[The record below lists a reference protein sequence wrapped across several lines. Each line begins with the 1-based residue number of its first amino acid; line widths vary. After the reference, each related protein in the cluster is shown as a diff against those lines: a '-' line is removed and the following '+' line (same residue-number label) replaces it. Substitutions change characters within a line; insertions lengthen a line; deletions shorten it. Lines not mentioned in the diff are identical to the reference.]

1 MKTSKS
7 INQQSMNSV
16 FTYTR
21 IFRVFKTFKTGFRTF
36 RPFNDLQ
43 EMFTTD

>member
-21 IFRVFKTFKTGFRTF
+21 IFKTFKTGFRTF